1 MEPAAERGFR
11 DFAAAR
17 LPALLRFAH
26 LLTGNPTAAE
36 DLVQDALTRTALSW
50 SRIRR
55 QDNPEGYVRRTM
67 VNLRANHWRGRPWR
81 ESPTA
86 EVPEVADP
94 RSAEAAYDDRDRM
107 WRALATLPPRQRAV
121 LVLRYY
127 SELSEAEIAETLGCS
142 RGTVKSQAAKAL
154 EKLRLLT
161 EFTDSDQEV
170 RP

>member
-1 MEPAAERGFR
+1 MDAAAERAFRGF
-11 DFAAAR
+11 ASAR

-26 LLTGNPTAAE
+26 LLTGDPTAAE
-36 DLVQDALTRTALSW
+36 DLVQSALARTALSW
-50 SRIRR
+50 SRVRR
-55 QDNPEGYVRRTM
+55 QDDPEGYVRRTM
-67 VNLRANHWRGRPWR
+67 LNLQSNVRRGRLWR

-86 EVPEVADP
+86 DLPDVREPLSPED
-94 RSAEAAYDDRDRM
+94 EYDDRDRM
-107 WRALATLPPRQRAV
+107 WQALATLPPRQRAV

-154 EKLRLLT
+154 AKLRLLT
-161 EFTDSDQEV
+161 DFTGSDQEV